1 MDFPGEPWVRTREG
15 RVALPKGG
23 EGDMLHSQLVKLGQ
37 LQGRK
42 EVRANQSKWIIS
54 EEPITTIQSQS
65 DDHKHHRWCQCEET
79 HFPRKACRLLM
90 AVITK
95 YTDTSLATK
104 LQLLITS
111 RDLHCRFNR
120 GMLLLLVCV
129 SGAKRSA
136 LQKSHLCRVGCTEGI
151 VVA

>member
-54 EEPITTIQSQS
+54 EELITTIQSQS
-65 DDHKHHRWCQCEET
+65 DDHKHHRWCRTEEVQ
-79 HFPRKACRLLM
+79 FVLRKHASVLWQSLG
-90 AVITK
+90 
-95 YTDTSLATK
+95 DTQSHLSVYGATTA
-104 LQLLITS
+104 QSVTS
-111 RDLHCRFNR
+111 RDL
-120 GMLLLLVCV
+120 
-129 SGAKRSA
+129 
-136 LQKSHLCRVGCTEGI
+136 
-151 VVA
+151 

>member
-54 EEPITTIQSQS
+54 EELITTIQSQS
-65 DDHKHHRWCQCEET
+65 DDYKYHRWCRTEEAQFVLGK
-79 HFPRKACRLLM
+79 HAGVSWQSLR
-90 AVITK
+90 
-95 YTDTSLATK
+95 DTQSHLSGYGAATA
-104 LQLLITS
+104 QSVAS
-111 RDLHCRFNR
+111 RGLRRYFNQ
-120 GMLLLLVCV
+120 GMPLLLLSC
-129 SGAKRSA
+129 
-136 LQKSHLCRVGCTEGI
+136 
-151 VVA
+151 

>member
-79 HFPRKACRLLM
+79 HFPSEGTPA
-90 AVITK
+90 
-95 YTDTSLATK
+95 SHG
-104 LQLLITS
+104 S
-111 RDLHCRFNR
+111 RHEIHRH
-120 GMLLLLVCV
+120 V
-129 SGAKRSA
+129 SGYKATTAHYVSRSSLSFQSRHA
-136 LQKSHLCRVGCTEGI
+136 ATVGLC
-151 VVA
+151 